1 MCINKVSKRLC
12 QIVKVCQLREVWNCK
27 DLRVLVHVLWFN
39 FMLVTIFIVL
49 VIADGDQVS
58 INLNYW
64 KWLVELELT
73 MFSLILLAFLTGVA
87 FTLVVLLMLVLK
99 LTNDYQGYNL
109 PQPMIVNQFSSSAT
123 PKVMFA
129 V

>member
-1 MCINKVSKRLC
+1 
-12 QIVKVCQLREVWNCK
+12 
-27 DLRVLVHVLWFN
+27 
-39 FMLVTIFIVL
+39 
-49 VIADGDQVS
+49 
-58 INLNYW
+58 
-64 KWLVELELT
+64 